1 MENVC
6 ALAGASNQGS
16 STIASD
22 TPQEPFTSK
31 KRQMCELCGRPR
43 NICLCDTIAPLPSVP
58 RFGILTHPREAR
70 KVQNTGRLAHLC
82 LTNSVYCEGVDFT
95 EDATVN
101 EVLADPRLV
110 SYILY
115 PDENAMDLSIMS
127 STEIWEVFGERAM
140 FWVVDGTWNNAG
152 KMIRESNNLKDL
164 PKVAFSPPQ
173 QSRFAIRK
181 QPKEF
186 CYSSI
191 ESIAYII
198 DRFSCRNGLVTTD
211 SSKQADLLMRVFMRM
226 VDMQIEC
233 EENRRLSHQSS
244 VSTNH
249 IEYDTPDV

>member
-1 MENVC
+1 M
-6 ALAGASNQGS
+6 AGTGASNQGS

-22 TPQEPFTSK
+22 TPRERK
-31 KRQMCELCGRPR
+31 MRQMCEICRRPSS
-43 NICLCDTIAPLPSVP
+43 ICLCDIISPLPSVP

-95 EDATVN
+95 DDATVN
-101 EVLADPRLV
+101 DILADSRWV
-110 SYILY
+110 SYLLY
-115 PDENAMDLSIMS
+115 PDEHAVDLSIMS
-127 STEIWEVFGERAM
+127 STEIWDVFGERAM

-152 KMIRESNNLKDL
+152 KMIRESSNLRDL

-173 QSRFAIRK
+173 ESRFTIRK
-181 QPKEF
+181 QPQEF

-198 DRFSCRNGLVTTD
+198 DRFSCRNGPVRTD

-244 VSTNH
+244 IIRNH
-249 IEYDTPDV
+249 TKNDNPDP